1 MFNVNQLLTFFLKIF
16 KETGKTCWILFKIM
30 IPISIVVKIIQELG
44 LLPYIGQALAPIMNL
59 VGLPGEAGLIWATSL
74 VVNIYGGILTYLSLA
89 DSMALSSAQ
98 LTVLLTMVLVA
109 HTFPIELQIA
119 RKAGVKLMVM
129 FLIRFGFAILLGFIL
144 TQTYSA
150 MDVLQTKAVIAQ
162 KTAPMDLSLMDWA
175 IHEVQNYATII
186 LFIFGL
192 VFILEILK
200 ITGIIE
206 LINKMLYPVLRLL
219 GIGKEVLP
227 IAVVGLT
234 LGISYGGAII
244 IKEVNEGKASRRDV
258 FYTMTLMGLCH
269 SMIEDTMLMFA
280 MGGDLSGI
288 LFGRIVFALIIS
300 FLIVKFTKGFS
311 DNKFKRWFLVHD
323 KYHK

>member
-1 MFNVNQLLTFFLKIF
+1 MFNVNQLLTFFLKVF
-16 KETGKTCWILFKIM
+16 KDTGKTCWILFKIM
-30 IPISIVVKIIQELG
+30 IPISILVKIIQELG

-59 VGLPGEAGLIWATSL
+59 VGLPGETGFIWATSL
-74 VVNIYGGILTYLSLA
+74 IVNIYGGLLTYLSLA
-89 DSMALSSAQ
+89 DSLSLTSAQ
-98 LTVLLTMVLVA
+98 ITVLLTMILVA

-119 RKAGVKLMVM
+119 RKAGVKLIVM
-129 FLIRFGFAILLGFIL
+129 FLIRFVFAILLGFIL
-144 TQTYSA
+144 FQTYSFFG
-150 MDVLQTKAVIAQ
+150 VLEAKAVTPQIVNQ
-162 KTAPMDLSLMDWA
+162 QNTSFVNWI
-175 IHEVQNYATII
+175 IHEIQNYATII

-192 VFILEILK
+192 VLILELLK
-200 ITGIIE
+200 ITGIID
-206 LINKMLYPVLRLL
+206 LINKLLYPVLRLL
-219 GIGKEVLP
+219 GIGKELLP

-258 FYTMTLMGLCH
+258 FYALTLMGLCH

-300 FLIVKFTKGFS
+300 FLIVKLTKGFS
-311 DNKFKRWFLVHD
+311 DKKFNKWFLVHD